1 MRSGIFACKI
11 RAAGR
16 RIPLDMDEIVAA
28 FAAVEIRAGTVLEA
42 EPIAGARKPS
52 YKLRIDFGP
61 STGTRTSSAQLT
73 RRYQASELVGKQV
86 LGVVNLPV
94 KRIAGVASEVL
105 TLGIED
111 EAGAVVLVVP
121 EGAVPNG
128 ARLF

>member
-1 MRSGIFACKI
+1 
-11 RAAGR
+11 
-16 RIPLDMDEIVAA
+16 MDEIVAA
-28 FAAVEIRAGTVLEA
+28 FAAVEIRAGTVVEA

-52 YKLRIDFGP
+52 YLLRIDFGP

-86 LGVVNLPV
+86 LGVLNLPV

-105 TLGIED
+105 TLGVED

-121 EGAVPNG
+121 EAAVPNG

>member
-1 MRSGIFACKI
+1 
-11 RAAGR
+11 
-16 RIPLDMDEIVAA
+16 MDEIVAA
-28 FAAVEIRAGTVLEA
+28 FAALDIRAGTILEA

-61 STGTRTSSAQLT
+61 SVATRTSSAQLT

-86 LGVVNLPV
+86 LGVVNMPV
-94 KRIAGVASEVL
+94 KRIAGVMSEVL
-105 TLGIED
+105 TLGVED

-121 EGAVPNG
+121 ETKVPNG

>member
-105 TLGIED
+105 TLGMED